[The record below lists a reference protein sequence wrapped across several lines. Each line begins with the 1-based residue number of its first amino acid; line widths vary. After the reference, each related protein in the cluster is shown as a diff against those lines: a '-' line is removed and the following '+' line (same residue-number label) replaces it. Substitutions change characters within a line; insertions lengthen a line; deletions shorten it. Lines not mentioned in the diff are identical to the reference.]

1 MKIKVCGLRDADN
14 IKAVAALG
22 PDYIG
27 LICYERSPRFVA
39 DFSRTGI
46 DELPQT
52 ILKTG
57 VFVNESVEKI
67 RLLINEQG
75 LDAIQ
80 LHGNESG
87 DFAAA
92 FKNKVVVLKAFG
104 IDEKFD
110 FAQLENYAG
119 KVDFFLF
126 DTKTAAHGGSGET
139 FDWEILNRYNL
150 EVPFFLSGG
159 LSLEN
164 LHQIAKI
171 THPQFYGVDLNSRF
185 ETAPGLKDI
194 KKLEKAFA
202 IIKQHTTTNEI
213 RS

>member
-14 IKAVAALG
+14 IKAVAALA

-27 LICYERSPRFVA
+27 LIRYERSPRYVA
-39 DFSRTGI
+39 NIEATRI
-46 DELPQT
+46 DALPDN
-52 ILKTG
+52 IIKTG
-57 VFVNESVEKI
+57 VFVNESAENI
-67 RLLINEQG
+67 QLLIDRYS

-80 LHGNESG
+80 LHGSESA

-104 IDEKFD
+104 VDADFD
-110 FAQLENYAG
+110 FERLKDYVG

-139 FDWEILNRYNL
+139 FDWNVLGKYNL
-150 EVPFFLSGG
+150 NVPFFLSGG
-159 LSLEN
+159 LSIDN
-164 LHQIAKI
+164 IDQIAKI
-171 THPQFYGVDLNSRF
+171 KHPQFYGVDLNSRF
-185 ETAPGLKDI
+185 ETSPGVKDI
-194 KKLEKAFA
+194 QKLEKAFA
-202 IIKQHTTTNEI
+202 IIKQYTTNEI

>member
-1 MKIKVCGLRDADN
+1 MRDADN
-14 IKAVAALG
+14 IKDVAALG

-27 LICYERSPRFVA
+27 LICYERSPRFVENI
-39 DFSRTGI
+39 RTTGVNA
-46 DELPQT
+46 LSGN

-57 VFVNESVEKI
+57 VFVNESAGNIQSVIDEHS
-67 RLLINEQG
+67 LN
-75 LDAIQ
+75 AIQ
-80 LHGNESG
+80 LHGNESA

-104 IDEKFD
+104 VDGNFD
-110 FAQLENYAG
+110 FNQLEDYLG

-150 EVPFFLSGG
+150 SVPFFLSGG

-171 THPQFYGVDLNSRF
+171 KHPQFYGVDLNSRF

-194 KKLEKAFA
+194 EKLEKAFA
-202 IIKQHTTTNEI
+202 IIKQHTTNEI

>member
-14 IKAVAALG
+14 IKAVAALA
-22 PDYIG
+22 PDFIG
-27 LICYERSPRFVA
+27 LICYERSPRFVSNIDA
-39 DFSRTGI
+39 TGI
-46 DELPQT
+46 DALPDT

-57 VFVNESVEKI
+57 VFVNESAENI
-67 RLLINEQG
+67 QLLIDDYG

-80 LHGNESG
+80 LHGKESAN
-87 DFAAA
+87 FAAA

-104 IDEKFD
+104 VDAGFD
-110 FAQLENYAG
+110 FEQLKDYVG

-139 FDWEILNRYNL
+139 FDWRMLNSYNL
-150 EVPFFLSGG
+150 NVPFFLSGG
-159 LSLEN
+159 LSIDN
-164 LHQIAKI
+164 LDQIEKI
-171 THPQFYGVDLNSRF
+171 KHPQFYGIDVNSRF
-185 ETAPGLKDI
+185 ETALGVKDI

-202 IIKQHTTTNEI
+202 IIKKYTKNEI